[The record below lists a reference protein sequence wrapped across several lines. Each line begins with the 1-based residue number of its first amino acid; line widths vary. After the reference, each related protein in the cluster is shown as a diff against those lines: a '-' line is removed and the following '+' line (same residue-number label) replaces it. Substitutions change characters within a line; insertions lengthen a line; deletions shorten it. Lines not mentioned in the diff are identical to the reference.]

1 MSRRIMSEL
10 PEDFVRRMRNWAR
23 WAAGGGL
30 PKLSSCAMWGIA
42 PSGSRGDQVINTLS
56 GEAGDTDAAMNGVAV
71 RYAQAVRLFWQYEGS
86 ALAVLAR
93 RCSCDYR
100 TYESRVIEGHT
111 RLRSEMAQ
119 RSDAAQRYREAF
131 AEVARCA

>member
-10 PEDFVRRMRNWAR
+10 PEEFVRRMRNWAR

-56 GEAGDTDAAMNGVAV
+56 GEAGDTDMALNAVPV

-86 ALAVLAR
+86 ALAVLTR
-93 RCSCDYR
+93 RCSRDYR
-100 TYESRVIEGHT
+100 TYENRVIEGHI

-119 RSDAAQRYREAF
+119 RSDVARRYRESF
-131 AEVARCA
+131 SEVARCA

>member
-1 MSRRIMSEL
+1 
-10 PEDFVRRMRNWAR
+10 
-23 WAAGGGL
+23 
-30 PKLSSCAMWGIA
+30 
-42 PSGSRGDQVINTLS
+42 
-56 GEAGDTDAAMNGVAV
+56 MNGVAG

-100 TYESRVIEGHT
+100 TYENRVIEGHI

-119 RSDAAQRYREAF
+119 RSDVARRYRESF
-131 AEVARCA
+131 SEVARCA

>member
-1 MSRRIMSEL
+1 MSRRIMAEL
-10 PEDFVRRMRNWAR
+10 PEDLVRRMRNWAR

-30 PKLSSCAMWGIA
+30 PKLASCAMWGIA

-56 GEAGDTDAAMNGVAV
+56 GEAGDTDMALNAVPV

-86 ALAVLAR
+86 ALAGLAR

>member
-42 PSGSRGDQVINTLS
+42 PSGSRGDQVINTVS
-56 GEAGDTDAAMNGVAV
+56 GEAGDTDMALNAVPV

-93 RCSCDYR
+93 RCRCDYR
-100 TYESRVIEGHT
+100 TYDNRVIEGHI
-111 RLRSEMAQ
+111 RLRSEIAQ
-119 RSDAAQRYREAF
+119 RSDVARRHRESF

>member
-1 MSRRIMSEL
+1 MY
-10 PEDFVRRMRNWAR
+10 MRGR
-23 WAAGGGL
+23 
-30 PKLSSCAMWGIA
+30 WGIA

-56 GEAGDTDAAMNGVAV
+56 GEAGDTDMALNAVPV

-100 TYESRVIEGHT
+100 TYENRVIEGHT
-111 RLRSEMAQ
+111 MLRIEMAQ
-119 RSDAAQRYREAF
+119 RSDVARRYRESF